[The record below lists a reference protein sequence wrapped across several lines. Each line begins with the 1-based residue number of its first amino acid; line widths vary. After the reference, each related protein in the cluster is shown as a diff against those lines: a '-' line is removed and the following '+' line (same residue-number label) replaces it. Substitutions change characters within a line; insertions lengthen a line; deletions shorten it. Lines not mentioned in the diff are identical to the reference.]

1 MTTSPYLRRQPVQ
14 NFLLVRERDRRR
26 VRELRLL
33 AFAVLPAALA
43 LLGYTW
49 VQTEIVR
56 GGYRV
61 RALERRLEEL
71 ARTERQLRLDAS
83 RLESLER
90 VEAAASEELG
100 MRFPALEQMV
110 FVEMPGLA
118 APPSWPAAP
127 VRGAAPVR
135 LLHGAAVDGTLE
147 GRVVEAVATGA
158 AKATEDSLPP
168 AIEGDGGEVEP

>member
-1 MTTSPYLRRQPVQ
+1 MTSSPYLRRQPVQ

-33 AFAVLPAALA
+33 AFAVLPAAIA

-61 RALERRLEEL
+61 RTLERRLEEL
-71 ARTERQLRLDAS
+71 ARTERQLRLEAS

-100 MRFPALEQMV
+100 MTFPALEQMV
-110 FVEMPGLA
+110 FVELPGSGS
-118 APPSWPAAP
+118 AP
-127 VRGAAPVR
+127 RG
-135 LLHGAAVDGTLE
+135 GAGTAS
-147 GRVVEAVATGA
+147 GGA
-158 AKATEDSLPP
+158 SLPVGLG
-168 AIEGDGGEVEP
+168 AGKGGVAP